1 MGRAGQHDRQ
11 AMRTR
16 TVRSTGLR
24 ALGLATFALF
34 LADCSS
40 QRNVYRPKRKKK
52 PKCKTCPSFG
62 EARPSQE
69 GLPLRPVNPHTD
81 ATLSLIHI

>member
-1 MGRAGQHDRQ
+1 MRARPLDSR
-11 AMRTR
+11 A
-16 TVRSTGLR
+16 LR
-24 ALGLATFALF
+24 VLGLATLALL
-34 LADCSS
+34 LADCSP

-69 GLPLRPVNPHTD
+69 GLPCGR
-81 ATLSLIHI
+81 